1 MASTRVAQTAS
12 SGSSARGVAYWGY
25 STQKVAK
32 SESAEGVANTA
43 VAPSDSKESAEV
55 GTSSGSAEG
64 VGNTMAKGV
73 NTEVANPGLGLTWES
88 F

>member
-1 MASTRVAQTAS
+1 MA
-12 SGSSARGVAYWGY
+12 SARGVA
-25 STQKVAK
+25 STQEVANSQGVVLGTLTCRVEE